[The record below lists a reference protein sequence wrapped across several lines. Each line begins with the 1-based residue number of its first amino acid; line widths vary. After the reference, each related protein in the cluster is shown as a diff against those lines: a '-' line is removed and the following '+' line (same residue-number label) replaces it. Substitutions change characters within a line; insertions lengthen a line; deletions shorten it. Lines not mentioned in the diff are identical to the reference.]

1 MIVGTGVDIVEIARI
16 RTAVAKWGDK
26 FLARVLNPKEIAYAK
41 SHTVPF
47 QHYAGRFA
55 AKEAIYKALG
65 DKTLTWKDLTITNAP
80 DGKPV
85 CRIKRLPA
93 GHVVHLSISHS
104 KYYAV
109 ASAVVE
115 TKK

>member
-1 MIVGTGVDIVEIARI
+1 MIKGTGVDIIEISRIKKSVE
-16 RTAVAKWGDK
+16 TWGDH
-26 FLARVLNPKEIAYAK
+26 FLARIFNPEEIAYAK
-41 SHTVPF
+41 AHTVPF

-65 DKTLTWKDLTITNAP
+65 DKTLSWKDVTVINDK

-85 CRIKRLPA
+85 CKIHKKA
-93 GHVVHLSISHS
+93 FKGKIHLSISHS

-109 ASAVVE
+109 ASAIVE
-115 TKK
+115 E